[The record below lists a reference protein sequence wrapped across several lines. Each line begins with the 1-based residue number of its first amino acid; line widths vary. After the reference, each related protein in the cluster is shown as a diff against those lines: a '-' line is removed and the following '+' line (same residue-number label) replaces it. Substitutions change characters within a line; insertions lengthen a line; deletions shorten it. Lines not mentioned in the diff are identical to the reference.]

1 MAKSSFIIVGGGVF
15 GASTAYYLSK
25 EHPEAAIT
33 LIDRSPSYPCPLG
46 ASHDF
51 NKIVRADYGSLF
63 YCELALKAQEAWKND
78 PFYKPFYHQSG
89 LVNIDES
96 DLGRRIIKNYE
107 TLKAYSESVI
117 IDSDEMKTRY
127 DGLFADTDY
136 RGVKDIFL
144 NPLSGWAEA
153 TPAVRKMI
161 ERATAN
167 GVTYVEGDVET
178 LVFKDNGDCTGVRS
192 RDGKI
197 LFADKVI
204 LSTGAGTARLLA
216 DSAPERQD
224 LQVED
229 RMVAAA
235 VVTGIVR
242 LNGEQMRRFQQS
254 PVMIH
259 SVGDVQGEVLPP
271 TSDGMLKFCVDVSFK
286 NTSLHPKSGQ
296 MISAPPSQ
304 PDQAQHTV
312 SQSLQAECT
321 RVMKGIYG
329 NELKDAQFESFRICW
344 DSISPNQDFIISS
357 HPHCKNLYIATAGSF
372 HGWKFLPIIGDYV
385 VQLLDGKLPEDLVKR
400 WAWDREQAGSA
411 HGKMLPRRELKDL
424 L

>member
-117 IDSDEMKTRY
+117 IDSDQMKTRY
-127 DGLFADTDY
+127 DGLFADMDY

-153 TPAVRKMI
+153 TPAVRKLI
-161 ERATAN
+161 ERATTN

-178 LVFKDNGDCTGVRS
+178 LVFNDNGDCTGVRS

-197 LFADKVI
+197 LSADKVI

-259 SVGDVQGEVLPP
+259 SVGDVQGMR
-271 TSDGMLKFCVDVSFK
+271 SDSSEPLIIPILNGCLQEKSF
-286 NTSLHPKSGQ
+286 L
-296 MISAPPSQ
+296 
-304 PDQAQHTV
+304 QH
-312 SQSLQAECT
+312 Q
-321 RVMKGIYG
+321 
-329 NELKDAQFESFRICW
+329 
-344 DSISPNQDFIISS
+344 
-357 HPHCKNLYIATAGSF
+357 TAC
-372 HGWKFLPIIGDYV
+372 
-385 VQLLDGKLPEDLVKR
+385 
-400 WAWDREQAGSA
+400 
-411 HGKMLPRRELKDL
+411 
-424 L
+424 